1 MFRKSLFLFTI
12 PLIALMVSCQS
23 NQQNPNEAKY
33 KNMYAA
39 VLKILDSGDVDKL
52 DAYVNKNS
60 IEHDT
65 DPSITTKTGLE
76 GIKDIFRYY
85 HKIFPDLKTTINSVA
100 VSGDTLLAYITQ
112 TGTTSQP
119 FMGMPAGHK
128 MTMNMVDVI
137 VFKDGK
143 MNEHRGF
150 TANTELMEMMPQ
162 ENMMDQSM
170 DKK

>member
-1 MFRKSLFLFTI
+1 MFRQFLSLTLLLTI
-12 PLIALMVSCQS
+12 SLCVYGQDMNKGSM
-23 NQQNPNEAKY
+23 EAKY

-162 ENMMDQSM
+162 E
-170 DKK
+170 K